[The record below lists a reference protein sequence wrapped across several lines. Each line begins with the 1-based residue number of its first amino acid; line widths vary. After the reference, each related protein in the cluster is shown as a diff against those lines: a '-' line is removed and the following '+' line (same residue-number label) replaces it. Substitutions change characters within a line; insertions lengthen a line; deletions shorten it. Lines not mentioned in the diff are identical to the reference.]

1 MTAKDTYQIFIGDN
15 CPSCEK
21 VISFMKMKGLDIA
34 VVNIDHDTS
43 YELPFSLVIV
53 PALVKNKELK
63 AYGVDIITHLT
74 AE

>member
-1 MTAKDTYQIFIGDN
+1 
-15 CPSCEK
+15 
-21 VISFMKMKGLDIA
+21 MKMKGLDIA